1 MEMFTD
7 RLISGIRKLNNPT
20 VAGLDPKLEY
30 VPAFI
35 RERAFKEQG
44 DGFEGA
50 AEAILQFNKM
60 LIDALCDVIPAAKP
74 QLAYYEMYGAA
85 GVKAFAQTCTYAK
98 SKGMLVIA
106 DGKRNDIGTTA
117 EAYSTAFLGK
127 TAIGAGESPAF
138 TADAL
143 TVNPYLGYD
152 GIKPFIDNCARYGKG
167 IFILVKTSNKS
178 SGQLQDL
185 ITRDGKSIY
194 ETVAELVNEWGSQ
207 VVGKSGYSAI
217 GAVVGA
223 TYPEQAKI
231 LRGIMKRAYILV
243 PGYGAQGGTARDAV
257 QSFDNEGLGA
267 VINASRSIMC
277 AWKSEKWSA
286 AYGEDAF
293 DSAARAEAIR
303 MRDEINEALA
313 GRERTE

>member
-7 RLISGIRKLNNPT
+7 KLVAGIKKLDNPT

-30 VPAFI
+30 IPQFI
-35 RERAFKEQG
+35 REKVFKECG
-44 DGFEGA
+44 NGFEGA
-50 AEAILQFNKM
+50 AEAILQFNKK
-60 LIDALCDVIPAAKP
+60 LIDALYDIIPAVKP
-74 QLAYYEMYGAA
+74 QLAYYEAYGTA
-85 GVKAFAQTCTYAK
+85 GVKAFADTCEYAG

-106 DGKRNDIGTTA
+106 DGKRNDIGSTA
-117 EAYSTAFLGK
+117 EAYSTAYLGK
-127 TAIGAGESPAF
+127 TPIDAGEGSAF
-138 TADAL
+138 AADAL
-143 TVNPYLGYD
+143 TVNPYLGID
-152 GIKPFIDNCARYGKG
+152 GIKPFIDDCRKYGKG

-185 ITRDGKSIY
+185 ITKDGKTIY

-207 VVGKSGYSAI
+207 VVGESGYSAI

-231 LRGIMKRAYILV
+231 LRGIMKKAYILV

-257 QSFDNEGLGA
+257 HSFDNDGMGA
-267 VINASRSIMC
+267 VINASRSIMY
-277 AWKSEKWSA
+277 AWKSEKCPA

-303 MRDEINEALA
+303 MRNEINEALA
-313 GRERTE
+313 GRERTA